1 MNINQLVFRNLKKN
15 LKNYY
20 LYVFALVFSVALY
33 FSFVT
38 LQYSP
43 ALDDVKGSI
52 KGGASIKAASVL
64 LIAIVGIFLL
74 YANSIFIKRRGR
86 EIGLLQ
92 LIGMTKQK
100 ISKLLNAENFILY
113 VVSMAIGIIAGFIGS
128 KLMLMVLFKV
138 TGVNAIANLHFSGMA
153 LLQTLIV
160 FFVIYGLIMLR
171 NRWFINRQTILSLFR
186 TTSSTEQRVKK
197 ISVFEI
203 IIGVL
208 GIAFISSGYY
218 ISSQL
223 FTGTYTSM
231 LALLLAM
238 IYILASVI
246 IGTFLFYKG
255 SVSFIAN
262 IVRKRK
268 NGYLAIHEV
277 LSLSSIMFRLK
288 SNALLLTIITTVSAL
303 AIGLLSLSYISYYS
317 AEKTA
322 EQQIPSHFVMGS
334 EKEANTF
341 TRALSDK
348 HIAYDLKQV
357 KVIRAKFDAKKLMD
371 MDAELKNMNNEP
383 GILTLPVISEKNAPN
398 IHVGNN
404 EVILSGYSDLL
415 KKFMP
420 IKSSGDVKLLI
431 KKPLDLK
438 VLDLKKDYLISYN
451 FTFGGLPVA
460 VVSQDVFEQ
469 LDQQKDPKLQLDQ
482 QKYLQFENSLYI
494 AVNIK
499 DKKNLEKANNVF
511 NSLKLGEN
519 SMSQLASAQ
528 QQKQTIGLMMFI
540 VGFLGLSFLVTSG
553 CILYFK
559 QMNESEE
566 EQSSYTIL
574 RKLGFTEKDLLK
586 GIRLKQLFNFGI
598 PLVVGLLHS
607 YFAVQSGWFF
617 FGGELWTPM
626 LIVMSIYTVLY
637 SIFGFLS
644 VQYYKKVIKESL

>member
-1 MNINQLVFRNLKKN
+1 MNINQLILRNLKKN

-74 YANSIFIKRRGR
+74 YANSIFIKRRGK

-100 ISKLLNAENFILY
+100 IAKLLNAENFILY
-113 VVSMAIGIIAGFIGS
+113 VFSMAVGIIAGFIGS

-138 TGVNAIANLHFSGMA
+138 SGVNAIANLHFSGMA

-160 FFVIYGLIMLR
+160 FFFIYGLIMLR
-171 NRWFINRQTILSLFR
+171 NRRFISKQTILSLFR

-203 IIGVL
+203 IIGVF
-208 GIAFISSGYY
+208 GIVLISSGYY
-218 ISSQL
+218 FSSQL
-223 FTGTYTSM
+223 FSSTS
-231 LALLLAM
+231 ALSLFLAM
-238 IYILASVI
+238 IYILGSVI

-341 TRALSDK
+341 ARALSDK
-348 HIAYDLKQV
+348 HIAYEKKQF
-357 KVIRAKFDAKKLMD
+357 KVIQADFDAKKIMD
-371 MDAELKNMNNEP
+371 SELDSLKKDP
-383 GILTLPVISEKNAPN
+383 GVLTLSVISEKNAPN
-398 IHVGNN
+398 IHVENN
-404 EVILSGYSDLL
+404 EVILSGYSDIL

-420 IKSSGDVKLLI
+420 IQSSGDVKLLI

-438 VLDLKKDYLISYN
+438 VIDMKKDYIISYK

-460 VVSQDVFEQ
+460 VVSQSVFEQ
-469 LDQQKDPKLQLDQ
+469 LDQQKDPKLQL
-482 QKYLQFENSLYI
+482 ENNQYNAI
-494 AVNIK
+494 NIK
-499 DKKNLEKANNVF
+499 DDQNLEQANDVF
-511 NSLKLGEN
+511 TSLKLSDN

-528 QQKQTIGLMMFI
+528 QQKQTIGLMMFV

-598 PLVVGLLHS
+598 PLIIGLLHS
-607 YFAVQSGWFF
+607 YFAVQSGWFL

>member
-74 YANSIFIKRRGR
+74 YANSIFIKRRGK

-100 ISKLLNAENFILY
+100 IAKLLNAENFILY
-113 VVSMAIGIIAGFIGS
+113 VFSMAVGIIAGFIGS

-160 FFVIYGLIMLR
+160 FFIIYGLIMLR
-171 NRWFINRQTILSLFR
+171 NRRFISKQTILSLFR

-203 IIGVL
+203 IIGVF
-208 GIAFISSGYY
+208 GIVLIGSGYY

-223 FTGTYTSM
+223 FSGSYTSM
-231 LALLLAM
+231 LELFSAM

-334 EKEANTF
+334 EKEATTF

-348 HIAYDLKQV
+348 HIAYEKKQF
-357 KVIRAKFDAKKLMD
+357 KVIQADFDAKKIID
-371 MDAELKNMNNEP
+371 TELSSLNKSP
-383 GILTLPVISEKNAPN
+383 GVLIFPVISERNVPS
-398 IHVGNN
+398 IHVENN
-404 EVILSGYSDLL
+404 EVILSGYNDLL
-415 KKFMP
+415 KKVMP

-438 VLDLKKDYLISYN
+438 VIDMKKDHLISYR
-451 FTFGGLPVA
+451 FTAGGMPVA
-460 VVSQDVFEQ
+460 VVSQNVFEQ
-469 LDQQKDPKLQLDQ
+469 LDQNKDPKLQL
-482 QKYLQFENSLYI
+482 ENNQYI
-494 AVNIK
+494 AINVN
-499 DKKNLEKANNVF
+499 DEKHIEQANDIF
-511 NSLKLGEN
+511 TSLKMGDD

-528 QQKQTIGLMMFI
+528 QQKQTMGLMMF
-540 VGFLGLSFLVTSG
+540 VLGFLGLSFLVTSG

-598 PLVVGLLHS
+598 PLIIGLLHS
-607 YFAVQSGWFF
+607 YFAIQSGWFL

>member
-100 ISKLLNAENFILY
+100 IAKLLNAENFILY

-334 EKEANTF
+334 EKDTDTF

-348 HIAYDLKQV
+348 HIAYETKQF
-357 KVIRAKFDAKKLMD
+357 KVIQAKFDAKKIMD
-371 MDAELKNMNNEP
+371 SEIKNMNNDP
-383 GILTLPVISEKNAPN
+383 GVLTLPVISEKNAPN
-398 IHVGNN
+398 IHVKSN

-420 IKSSGDVKLLI
+420 IQSSGDVKLLI

-438 VLDLKKDYLISYN
+438 VIDMKKDYLISYN

-460 VVSQDVFEQ
+460 VVSQSVFDQ
-469 LDQQKDPKLQLDQ
+469 LDQQKDPKLQI
-482 QKYLQFENSLYI
+482 ENNQYH

-499 DKKNLEKANNVF
+499 DDQNLEQANDVF
-511 NSLKLGEN
+511 TSLKLGDN

-528 QQKQTIGLMMFI
+528 QQKQTIGLMMFV

-574 RKLGFTEKDLLK
+574 RKLGFTETDLLK

-598 PLVVGLLHS
+598 PLLVGLLHS
-607 YFAVQSGWFF
+607 YFAVQSGWFL
-617 FGGELWTPM
+617 FGSELWTPM
-626 LIVMSIYTVLY
+626 LIVMAIYTVLY
-637 SIFGFLS
+637 SVFGFLS